1 MTNITPSIEQIIA
14 ATGGKESRDGKSVV
28 VGYGPLGYLRV
39 TPDYAIESGEER
51 PAARIEGKL
60 SRRNGARHAELRA
73 ALEAAGIRP
82 V

>member
-1 MTNITPSIEQIIA
+1 MDNVIPTIEQIIA

-28 VGYGPLGYLRV
+28 VGYGPIGYLRI

-51 PAARIEGKL
+51 PAARVEGKL

>member
-1 MTNITPSIEQIIA
+1 MTNIIPSIEQIID

-28 VGYGPLGYLRV
+28 VGYGPLGYLRL

-51 PAARIEGKL
+51 PAARVEGKL
-60 SRRNGARHAELRA
+60 TRRNGARHAELRA